1 LRLFIQPVEALSS
14 TEKILKVP
22 LRGTF
27 KIFSGFYNGAKR
39 CSLGQV
45 NPKEDGSAP
54 RRHPLWGDDY
64 SLLRLVKPR

>member
-1 LRLFIQPVEALSS
+1 MAMAIASQTPLPLQPVEALSS

-39 CSLGQV
+39 CNESV
-45 NPKEDGSAP
+45 I
-54 RRHPLWGDDY
+54 R
-64 SLLRLVKPR
+64 

>member
-1 LRLFIQPVEALSS
+1 LSS
-14 TEKILKVP
+14 TDKFLKVP

-45 NPKEDGSAP
+45 DPKEDGSAE
-54 RRHPLWGDDY
+54 RCHPLWGYDY
-64 SLLRLVKPR
+64 SLNRLVKPR